1 MKFYAAVGANPDSV
15 KQVSVGCNQKVILPA
30 GQAGGID
37 FILDQGSEVV
47 AVSVDKVTPS
57 PSTPS
62 SGLGTGALIGIIVG
76 SVLGGAAIAFLISC
90 LL

>member
-1 MKFYAAVGANPDSV
+1 MKFYAALGPNQDSI
-15 KQVSVGCNQKVILPA
+15 KQVNVGCNQKVILPA
-30 GQAGGID
+30 GQVGGID

-47 AVSVDKVTPS
+47 VLSIEKVTPS

-62 SGLGTGALIGIIVG
+62 SGLSTGAFIGIIIG
-76 SVLGGAAIAFLISC
+76 SVIGGAAISFLISC